1 MSRVRVGVIGA
12 GAWGRN
18 HVRAIAAL
26 PDAELAAVCDLR
38 PAVRTQ
44 VEAAY
49 PTAFMTGAGLSN
61 RMNEDPRLGSTSNVA
76 PNLVPASD
84 GPAATGAAT
93 PPDDG
98 FFDATATFVGAF
110 EPGASSWAAG
120 WTSFPAN

>member
-1 MSRVRVGVIGA
+1 MTHFVAEA
-12 GAWGRN
+12 GEDDD
-18 HVRAIAAL
+18 
-26 PDAELAAVCDLR
+26 DAGFDE
-38 PAVRTQ
+38 Q
-44 VEAAY
+44 
-49 PTAFMTGAGLSN
+49 AFMTGAGLSN